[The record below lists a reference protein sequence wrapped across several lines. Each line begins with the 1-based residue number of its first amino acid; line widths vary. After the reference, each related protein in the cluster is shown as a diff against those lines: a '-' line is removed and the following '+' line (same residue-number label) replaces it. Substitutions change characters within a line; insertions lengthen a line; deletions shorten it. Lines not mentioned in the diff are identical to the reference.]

1 MLDRLDGLVLTGG
14 ADVDPARYGEA
25 PAERTSAP
33 RVQRDEWE
41 TALARAALD
50 RDIPLLAIC
59 RGLQVLNVVA
69 RRLAAPAPARRGRP

>member
-14 ADVDPARYGEA
+14 ADVDPERYGEA

-33 RVQRDEWE
+33 RVLRDEWE

-50 RDIPLLAIC
+50 RDLPLLADLP
-59 RGLQVLNVVA
+59 R
-69 RRLAAPAPARRGRP
+69 AAGASTSRSAGRCTSTCPT